1 MESNQPAAAPPKS
14 GEDKTVAIVAYL
26 SLIGFIV
33 ALILHNQPGKKTVLG
48 SFHLR
53 QGLGIMLCSVCMSII
68 MIIPFVG

>member
-33 ALILHNQPGKKTVLG
+33 ALILHNQPGKK
-48 SFHLR
+48 
-53 QGLGIMLCSVCMSII
+53 QCSALSTCVKDLASCCA
-68 MIIPFVG
+68 PCA